1 MYCKDLKLKQDS
13 VKSSF
18 SQSSFNFSR
27 SSFQGWSRAPL
38 APQNKHPM
46 QHRRTWVSLD
56 PSRFG
61 LLFLAWNSAI
71 STVYSMIACAMFLD
85 SDLQWRTYH
94 INIYIYVYQKTLANL
109 RTLPSCHFKW
119 FLINFDLPFRL
130 PPEFHTIAAIAVLF
144 LLFRTI
150 WTLHLVPMEG
160 VDRVWGFG
168 ILIQVVYLE
177 IFCLNG
183 ECKCRNNFNEG
194 KLLQIFLI
202 FVPCSLQI
210 HTMSPLW
217 AYVLS
222 TFSLFNSILYTFT
235 PLTPSRSLAAPRG
248 AGSSIGSGLLCNLG
262 ETRSYS
268 NKWRSFTIFTWFLT
282 ILYTFSVFLDEIL
295 RKFFTRSLSLSIL
308 YLCSFG
314 CRSFLLCLN
323 IPTTLRRCFFTLR
336 CCGLLKQWVVTHLLK
351 PFSMLDG
358 SWGADDRMDWVQDS
372 TRPEN
377 AQPCRALLCFFETF
391 MSDHAASMVFNHTH
405 TLWTSKGFTWQH
417 W

>member
-1 MYCKDLKLKQDS
+1 MQKQFQRRKTIADLLDFCSMFFTDS
-13 VKSSF
+13 HHVTPMGLCSF
-18 SQSSFNFSR
+18 HVL
-27 SSFQGWSRAPL
+27 SFQL
-38 APQNKHPM
+38 
-46 QHRRTWVSLD
+46 
-56 PSRFG
+56 
-61 LLFLAWNSAI
+61 
-71 STVYSMIACAMFLD
+71 YS
-85 SDLQWRTYH
+85 
-94 INIYIYVYQKTLANL
+94 
-109 RTLPSCHFKW
+109 
-119 FLINFDLPFRL
+119 
-130 PPEFHTIAAIAVLF
+130 
-144 LLFRTI
+144 
-150 WTLHLVPMEG
+150 LHL
-160 VDRVWGFG
+160 
-168 ILIQVVYLE
+168 
-177 IFCLNG
+177 
-183 ECKCRNNFNEG
+183 
-194 KLLQIFLI
+194 
-202 FVPCSLQI
+202 
-210 HTMSPLW
+210 
-217 AYVLS
+217 
-222 TFSLFNSILYTFT
+222 T

-295 RKFFTRSLSLSIL
+295 RKFFTCSLSLSIL

-323 IPTTLRRCFFTLR
+323 IPSTLRRCFFTLR